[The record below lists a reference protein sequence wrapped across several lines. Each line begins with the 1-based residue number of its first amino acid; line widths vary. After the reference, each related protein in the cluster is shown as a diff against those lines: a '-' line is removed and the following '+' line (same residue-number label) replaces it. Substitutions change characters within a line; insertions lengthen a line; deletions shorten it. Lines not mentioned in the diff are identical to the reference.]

1 MLPDHPCVIN
11 QNLTWDSSWSILM
24 GSLTIT
30 PFLSDLQI
38 QTESRC
44 AQIHRVPHRYLAG
57 WLRSRSPASVP
68 WRPGGGASPTHCMSH
83 SCSRFVLLAW
93 TQTLRE
99 AGCLPFSG
107 TAPWEAPP
115 GTGRPSPLGRGSQM
129 HHLPMFS
136 PFPSW
141 SLPLPLPSSLS
152 EMTLDKYHS
161 FQYRQCKTTPIKSTE
176 SNTWTCTVST

>member
-1 MLPDHPCVIN
+1 MCDQPEPNLRLILVHLNGVIDNNSFSLWSPNTNRILLCPDT
-11 QNLTWDSSWSILM
+11 L
-24 GSLTIT
+24 SLTDT
-30 PFLSDLQI
+30 WQNDEEAEVQHLCPGDL
-38 QTESRC
+38 
-44 AQIHRVPHRYLAG
+44 
-57 WLRSRSPASVP
+57 
-68 WRPGGGASPTHCMSH
+68 GGASPTPCMSH
-83 SCSRFVLLAW
+83 SCSRFVLLPW

-152 EMTLDKYHS
+152 EMMLDKYHS